1 MTRERPLHSEARTV
15 SIPAAPFHTGLWY
28 DKFADLWDIER
39 LYDPEVR
46 RDKEEKERGVFDK
59 IGWVN
64 ATAVGPG
71 WAGDLLGEAV
81 ERQRRVAS
89 ALGGQVLL
97 LTSTARFVTGLGRSH
112 PVENGFAWHP
122 TLGTPYLPGSGLKGV
137 LKSWLDWSR
146 EGEAFERREEILGTP
161 GVVGRVA
168 CLDLLPTGPPRLVAE
183 IMTPHYADYYQDGKT
198 PGDWMSPVPIPFLA
212 VEAGQRWQCAVVPRR
227 HEDDG
232 SGPLVGLAT
241 AALRE
246 ALSWLGAGA
255 KTAVGYG
262 RFEVDEA
269 GTRRLEAEREE
280 ARRAAAERARL
291 ERETAGLSPL
301 AVEFHQQRRDN
312 AWHTE
317 KDAFVQTAMY
327 GGWLE
332 RLEGNPDSATLRM
345 MRELV
350 DRHFPG
356 LLSDPDRTKGKKN
369 EPVFKDR
376 QREFARRFNALGG

>member
-1 MTRERPLHSEARTV
+1 MSGPSTLPLYAGSREAPEPRERPHA
-15 SIPAAPFHTGLWY
+15 GLWY
-28 DKFADLWDIER
+28 DKFASKWKGLEGLSPEFGKAEWTAAFARATGNGVWDL
-39 LYDPEVR
+39 
-46 RDKEEKERGVFDK
+46 
-59 IGWVN
+59 
-64 ATAVGPG
+64 
-71 WAGDLLGEAV
+71 DLLGEAV
-81 ERQRRVAS
+81 ERQRRLAA

-137 LKSWLDWSR
+137 LKSWLEWSR
-146 EGEAFERREEILGTP
+146 EGEAYDRRDEILGAPET
-161 GVVGRVA
+161 VGSVA
-168 CLDLLPTGPPRLVAE
+168 FLDLLPVGPPHLVAD

-212 VEAGQRWQCAVVPRR
+212 VEAGQSWQCVVLAGRR
-227 HEDDG
+227 DG
-232 SGPLVGLAT
+232 GQGESLAKLAA
-241 AALRE
+241 AALAE
-246 ALSWLGAGA
+246 ALAWLGAGA

-269 GTRRLEAEREE
+269 GTQRLEAERDE
-280 ARRAAAERARL
+280 ARLAAEERARL
-291 ERETAGLSPL
+291 KRETAGLSPL
-301 AVEFHQQRRDN
+301 AVEFHHQRRDN
-312 AWHTE
+312 AWDTV

-327 GGWLE
+327 GGWME
-332 RLEGNPDSATLRM
+332 RLEGNPDPAALRM

-356 LLSDPDRTKGKKN
+356 LLSDPDRMEGKKN
-369 EPVFKDR
+369 KPVFKDR